1 MPIINE
7 APTLLLGGS
16 GFLGSYFTKSLPAG
30 SIINISPRDENPAL
44 DGMIKKFGRFDS
56 KASVLEFLQ
65 SLDFK
70 NVINC
75 IALANI
81 EECERNPGLA
91 KWLNV
96 ELPALV
102 AGHCKSIGASMIH
115 VSTDAVFDG
124 SIPQRSESETPAPVS
139 TYGKS
144 KLEGENRILQTL
156 PQSLIAR
163 VNFFGHSRR
172 KESLFNYFYSTIK
185 SGKEVLAYD
194 DVFFTPTYA
203 LDTVR
208 LILEL
213 EGKSCTGVFHVVGDE
228 RISKYEFARK
238 ISNIFE
244 LDSRYITRVE
254 APIDKMDTLRGHDL
268 SLDNRKIKSLGV
280 LPRSIENGLLGLK
293 LEMEKI
299 NAS

>member
-7 APTLLLGGS
+7 SPTLLLGGS
-16 GFLGSYFTKSLPAG
+16 GFLGSYFTRSLPAG
-30 SIINISPRDENPAL
+30 SIINISPRDENLAL

-65 SLDFK
+65 SLEFK

-102 AGHCKSIGASMIH
+102 AGYCKLIGASMIH

-124 SIPQRSESETPAPVS
+124 STPQRSESEIPAPVS

-156 PQSLIAR
+156 PQSLVAR
-163 VNFFGHSRR
+163 VNFFGHSRS
-172 KESLFNYFYSTIK
+172 KNYFYSTIK

-254 APIDKMDTLRGHDL
+254 APIDKMSTLRGHDL
-268 SLDNRKIKSLGV
+268 SLDNRKLKSLGV

>member
-1 MPIINE
+1 MPKINE

-30 SIINISPRDENPAL
+30 SIINTSTSDENQVL

-65 SLDFK
+65 GIEFK

-81 EECERNPGLA
+81 EACERNPGLA
-91 KWLNV
+91 TWLNV
-96 ELPALV
+96 ELPGVV
-102 AGHCKSIGASMIH
+102 AGYCKSIGASMIH

-124 SIPQRSESETPAPVS
+124 LSQQRSESEPPAPVS
-139 TYGKS
+139 TYGRT
-144 KLEGENRILQTL
+144 KLQGENRILQTL
-156 PQSLIAR
+156 PDSLVAR

-172 KESLFNYFYSTIK
+172 KESLFDYFYSTMK
-185 SGKEVLAYD
+185 SGQEVRAYG

-203 LDTVR
+203 ADTVC

-213 EGKSCTGVFHVVGDE
+213 AGKSCTGVFHVVGDE

-238 ISNIFE
+238 ISDIFE

-254 APIDKMDTLRGHDL
+254 APIDKMGTLRGHDL
-268 SLDNRKIKSLGV
+268 SLDNQKLKTLGV
-280 LPRSIENGLLGLK
+280 LPRSIEDGLLSLK
-293 LEMEKI
+293 LEMENI